1 MDIKYRIHRLGEKRG
16 PIEGGKDA
24 VEANFGAKSQQPL
37 SPWVRTLWISAVLA
51 LMVSGVACYLITH
64 SASQSETE
72 SETEN
77 ENETAMPLI
86 ATAQK
91 WQGPQPEQ
99 IAENFLAATTQQERL
114 RWVRQPAA
122 VAEMM
127 ERFYRDGPGGREGRG
142 TLEKLTE
149 GINTEATAMQRF
161 AVTLT
166 DGSQRMLYVTFD
178 EGGARVDFKC
188 YAAYCSEP
196 WDKLLDGTMPGAAEM
211 RLIITPNDYYNY
223 DFSDPAQW
231 QCLIAIAP
239 ELEDPIYLYV
249 RRDSPLMEEIKT
261 YPFDAPMRFTIA
273 MEQQGESYKR
283 RQWQL
288 TRLIHEGW
296 VAP

>member
-1 MDIKYRIHRLGEKRG
+1 MGEKRG

-37 SPWVRTLWISAVLA
+37 SPWVWTLWISAVLA

-72 SETEN
+72 N

-86 ATAQK
+86 AAAPK
-91 WQGPQPEQ
+91 WQGLQPEQ

-122 VAEMM
+122 VAETM
-127 ERFYRDGPGGREGRG
+127 ERFYRDGPGAREGRG

-196 WDKLLDGTMPGAAEM
+196 WDKLLDGTMARAAEM
-211 RLIITPNDYYNY
+211 RVIITPNDYYNY

-273 MEQQGESYKR
+273 MEQQGESCKR